1 MSYSYSIPG
10 SQSGGRSRAITASL
24 AVVNVICAII
34 ERIAVNRS
42 FIKSL
47 NLASGNAVGPGSVRL
62 SFAFTGLPHNNDF
75 IYNKIKLLLVIFLGR
90 VMALIVMGL
99 TDARGRPSNAAN
111 GAFPA

>member
-1 MSYSYSIPG
+1 
-10 SQSGGRSRAITASL
+10 
-24 AVVNVICAII
+24 VICAII

-47 NLASGNAVGPGSVRL
+47 NLASGNATGPGSVRL
-62 SFAFTGLPHNNDF
+62 SFAFTGLTRKNDF
-75 IYNKIKLLLVIFLGR
+75 IYNKIMLLLAILAGR

-99 TDARGRPSNAAN
+99 TDAGVLPSIAAN